1 MPFGLG
7 FFATAGAGGAAGSFD
22 LLETQ
27 VLTGNQT
34 SVEFTNLNTAYG
46 STYQHLQLRLVSL
59 SNADTWYRLQ
69 LNGSTSGYY
78 SHRLIGESGSV
89 SSAAYSSTTTGMQ
102 LFGLTGTSS
111 VPGRA
116 IMDFLDPFETSK
128 AKVVRSLTA
137 GPNTVGLISGLW
149 NNTAA
154 LTSIK
159 INQTDGWAFTQY
171 SRFSLYGLKAA

>member
-69 LNGSTSGYY
+69 LNGATSGYR
-78 SHRLIGESGSV
+78 SQRIIGEVSTF
-89 SSAAYSSTTTGMQ
+89 SSANYTSTSDGMQ
-102 LFGLTGTSS
+102 LFGLTGTSTI
-111 VPGRA
+111 PGRA

-128 AKVVRSLTA
+128 TKVVRTLTG
-137 GPNTVGLISGLW
+137 GPNTVGFISGLW
-149 NNTAA
+149 NSTSAI
-154 LTSIK
+154 TSIK

>member
-7 FFATAGAGGAAGSFD
+7 FFATAGSGVAGSFD

-46 STYQHLQLRLVSL
+46 ATYQHLQLRLVSL

-69 LNGSTSGYY
+69 LNGSTSGFR
-78 SHRLIGESGSV
+78 SQRMIGEVSTF
-89 SSAAYSSTTTGMQ
+89 SSANYTSASDGMQ
-102 LFGLTGTSS
+102 LFGLTGTSTI
-111 VPGRA
+111 PGRA
-116 IMDFLDPFETSK
+116 IMDFLDPFETNK
-128 AKVVRSLTA
+128 TKVVRTLTG
-137 GPNTVGLISGLW
+137 GPNTVGFISGLW
-149 NNTAA
+149 NNTSAI
-154 LTSIK
+154 TSIK
-159 INQTDGWAFTQY
+159 INQTDGWAFTQH